1 MINISRRAGLEGA
14 AEASGPTV
22 VIDTFRA
29 FSTTAYLLDA
39 GVSRLVLT
47 DGLDEARR
55 IAASLDHALLCG
67 EEGSRPPD
75 DFDIGNS
82 PTEVLQRTDLPGR
95 TVVMRTS
102 AGTRCVA
109 AAVAAGA
116 GPVYAASLVVAGPTA
131 SALADEP
138 TVTLVSSGGS
148 VTVPHDEDDYTGD
161 LIARMVGGHTPHYA
175 AVVDAVRAGT
185 GTARLRATRWI
196 DDRDI
201 DHCLVVD
208 KFDFAME
215 AAMSDGLLTL
225 SPN

>member
-1 MINISRRAGLEGA
+1 MTKIFRRAGLEGA

-29 FSTTAYLLDA
+29 FCTTAYLLDA
-39 GVSRLVLT
+39 GVGRLVLT

-55 IAASLDHALLCG
+55 IATSLDHALLCG

-75 DFDIGNS
+75 DFDLGNS
-82 PTEVLQRTDLPGR
+82 PTEVLKRTDLPGR

-109 AAVAAGA
+109 AAVAGGA
-116 GPVYAASLVVAGPTA
+116 GPVYAASLVVAGSTA

-148 VTVPHDEDDYTGD
+148 VSVPNDEDEHTGD
-161 LIARMVGGHTPHYA
+161 LIARIVGGHTPDYA
-175 AVVDAVRAGT
+175 AVVDAVRAGA
-185 GTARLRATRWI
+185 GTARLLATPWI
-196 DDRDI
+196 DNHDI
-201 DHCLVVD
+201 DHCLAVD
-208 KFDFAME
+208 KFGFVME
-215 AAMSDGLLTL
+215 AAVSDGLLTL
-225 SPN
+225 TPN

>member
-1 MINISRRAGLEGA
+1 MNRIFRLAGLEGA

-29 FSTTAYLLDA
+29 FSTAAYLLDA
-39 GVSRLVLT
+39 GVARLILT

-55 IAASLDHALLCG
+55 IAAALDDVLLCG
-67 EEGSRPPD
+67 EDGSKPPD
-75 DFDIGNS
+75 DFDLGNS

-109 AAVAAGA
+109 AAVAGGA
-116 GPVYAASLVVAGPTA
+116 RPVYAASLVVAGATA

-138 TVTLVSSGGS
+138 TITLVSSGGS
-148 VTVPHDEDDYTGD
+148 VDVPHDEDEYTGD
-161 LIARMVGGHTPHYA
+161 LIAGIVAGRTPDYA
-175 AVVDAVRAGT
+175 AVLVAVRAGT
-185 GTARLRATRWI
+185 GTARLRRTPWI

-201 DHCLVVD
+201 DRCLVVD
-208 KFDFAME
+208 TFDFAME
-215 AAMSDGLLTL
+215 ASVSDGLLTL
-225 SPN
+225 SAN

>member
-67 EEGSRPPD
+67 EEGSRSPD
-75 DFDIGNS
+75 DFDLGNS

-109 AAVAAGA
+109 AAVAGGA
-116 GPVYAASLVVAGPTA
+116 GPVYAASLVVAGSTA

-185 GTARLRATRWI
+185 GTARLRATPWI

-208 KFDFAME
+208 KFDFVME
-215 AAMSDGLLTL
+215 AAVSDGLLTL
-225 SPN
+225 TPN